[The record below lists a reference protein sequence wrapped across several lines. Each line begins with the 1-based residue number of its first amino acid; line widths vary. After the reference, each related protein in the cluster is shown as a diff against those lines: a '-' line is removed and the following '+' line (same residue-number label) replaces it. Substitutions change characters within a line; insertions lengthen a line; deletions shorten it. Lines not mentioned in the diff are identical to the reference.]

1 MTGSLSPVNFTFV
14 GVKSA
19 GLRSAQNGNSFDFL
33 INVKLCFIYTLI
45 IASSPLY
52 MSLKL
57 LVDHREEQLQTL
69 AFITNKKAET
79 TRNVQHLF
87 NTQNW
92 LYLALLEILGV
103 FLTFTTGVWQ
113 RVLNS
118 RSAYCCR
125 EHYKWNS
132 KDAGQKTKW
141 KLKTHIISCLW
152 AADKKKN
159 RNTIA
164 SVFQPSTRWQWG

>member
-57 LVDHREEQLQTL
+57 LVDHSEEQLQTL
-69 AFITNKKAET
+69 AFITYKIAET

-87 NTQNW
+87 NTQKG

-103 FLTFTTGVWQ
+103 FLTFKTGV
-113 RVLNS
+113 
-118 RSAYCCR
+118 
-125 EHYKWNS
+125 
-132 KDAGQKTKW
+132 
-141 KLKTHIISCLW
+141 
-152 AADKKKN
+152 
-159 RNTIA
+159 
-164 SVFQPSTRWQWG
+164 